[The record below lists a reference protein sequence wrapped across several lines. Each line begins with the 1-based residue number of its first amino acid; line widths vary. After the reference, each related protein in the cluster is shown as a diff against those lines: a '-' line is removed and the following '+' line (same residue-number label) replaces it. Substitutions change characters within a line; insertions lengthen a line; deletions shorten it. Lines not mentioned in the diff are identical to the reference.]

1 MDLLTEIQKIRGK
14 LGEKLSYQEY
24 LDVKKYL
31 EENPDLPLNDLY
43 NSYDNWDK
51 FQEWRID
58 QWIKENKV
66 FVTIY
71 ENGQMKIDYL
81 EMKKNKYDYIS
92 NGYIYDRNQLFL
104 SLEDAEKSLKDY
116 NPGYVFTPNATE
128 YINSTERDRVEL
140 IKEYYGICN
149 LKNVWFDKVNE
160 LYNTNNI
167 SKIYEVYTK
176 GFLGAW
182 YLIKDKDDNRYIVK
196 HKVNDVNTKF
206 MMNQFL
212 NKIDYEK
219 LESGK
224 LDVMQYDTL
233 GKKEY
238 EKIIFNFVINF
249 KNSVESKYYKLN
261 LNTNEIIDKF
271 IEDNND
277 LIEKKTRKHLKD
289 NILIG
294 DNEELKQCFI
304 KHIKFDIKCK
314 IQSDLNSLNFSKNNW
329 YINEN
334 NVDEFSEEFTRKIIN
349 GEHIEQLKN
358 AGDFSLIKFEEEIE
372 VNKNKLE
379 LYFYN
384 AYELFPVF
392 IDKNEYY
399 YDGYL
404 SLNLENNTSKI
415 EIVEINDNDDRQYYE
430 YMPTRDETEMLF
442 KATEKYCQ
450 EYHGQTLE
458 EYKKES
464 IEEED
469 ENEQ

>member
-43 NSYDNWDK
+43 DSYDNWDK
-51 FQEWRID
+51 FKEWRLD
-58 QWIKENKV
+58 QWIKDNKV
-66 FVTIY
+66 FATIY

-81 EMKKNKYDYIS
+81 EMKKKKYDYIS
-92 NGYIYDRNQLFL
+92 NGYIYDKNQLFL

-116 NPGYVFTPNATE
+116 NPGYVFTPNAE
-128 YINSTERDRVEL
+128 KYINSTKRDKVEL
-140 IKEYYGICN
+140 IKEYYGTCD
-149 LKNVWFDKVNE
+149 LENVWYDKVNE
-160 LYNTNNI
+160 LYSTNNI
-167 SKIYEVYTK
+167 SKIYEIYTK

-212 NKIDYEK
+212 DEIDYEK

-224 LDVMQYDTL
+224 LDIMQYDLL
-233 GKKEY
+233 GKEEY
-238 EKIIFNFVINF
+238 QKMIFDFVINF
-249 KNSVESKYYKLN
+249 KNSVESEYYKLN
-261 LNTNEIIDKF
+261 LNRSEIIDKF
-271 IEDNND
+271 IEDNNN
-277 LIEKKTRKHLKD
+277 LIEKKTREHLKD
-289 NILIG
+289 NILIE
-294 DNEELKQCFI
+294 DNEELKQCFV
-304 KHIKFDIKCK
+304 KHVKFDIKCK
-314 IQSDLNSLNFSKNNW
+314 IESNLNSLNFSKNNW

-349 GEHIEQLKN
+349 NEHIEQLKEAN
-358 AGDFSLIKFEEEIE
+358 NFSQTEFEEEIE

-379 LYFYN
+379 LYFSN

-392 IDKNEYY
+392 ENENECY

-404 SLNLENNTSKI
+404 SLNMDNNTARI
-415 EIVEINDNDDRQYYE
+415 EVVKINDNDDRQYYE
-430 YMPTRDETEMLF
+430 YMPTRKETKELF
-442 KATEKYCQ
+442 EVAEKYCENYYNQ
-450 EYHGQTLE
+450 SLE
-458 EYKKES
+458 NFKKDVQA
-464 IEEED
+464 EEE